1 MTPALPRILIYGDS
15 LLLAGCEGTEVG
27 IAGILVQLD
36 PAITDLRVRES
47 RTTRTDPNGRFVF
60 ADAQPGRYALAI
72 RRPAGYWP
80 TTPIT
85 MDIPALDAALTQSD
99 RQYLLSKLGA
109 TGVTDPL
116 RAGS

>member
-47 RTTRTDPNGRFVF
+47 RTTRTV
-60 ADAQPGRYALAI
+60 ALSSLTRSQAATLW
-72 RRPAGYWP
+72 RSGGRPATGPLRPSRW
-80 TTPIT
+80 T
-85 MDIPALDAALTQSD
+85 S
-99 RQYLLSKLGA
+99 LLSMQ
-109 TGVTDPL
+109 
-116 RAGS
+116 R